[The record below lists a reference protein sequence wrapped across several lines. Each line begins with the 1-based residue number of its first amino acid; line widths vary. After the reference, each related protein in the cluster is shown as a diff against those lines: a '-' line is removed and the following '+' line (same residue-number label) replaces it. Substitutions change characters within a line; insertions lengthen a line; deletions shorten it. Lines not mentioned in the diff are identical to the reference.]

1 MNLDVI
7 MKRRTRKLRLCV
19 LASGLLSCY
28 LGSFLVFNREAIFNI
43 AHTNDY
49 LVEGLEL
56 SIAGHRR
63 LLSTNTTSS
72 TSEEALYPEDAFTE
86 EQLKHGAVILHVLG
100 MIYMFIALAIVC
112 DEFFVPSLGVI
123 IQRFG
128 ISEDVAGA
136 TFMAAGGSA
145 PEFFTSLI
153 GVFLAKSNVGVGTIV
168 GSAVFNILFVIG
180 MCALVSKDVLALT
193 WWPLFRDVTFYSI
206 DLLLLIVFFV
216 TDKKIYWYEA
226 LVLFFLYICYVV
238 FMKFN
243 HRIER
248 WVKSKLPKT
257 KTKVGSSSQMVE
269 KPERVLSVPILHSGG
284 NHFRPGILEL
294 IIHHIDPMHKD
305 SKPHN
310 KAMHLHAIA
319 TLKVIIGTTH
329 TDDPNGVHVDKDN
342 NTIQAN
348 GKDPGQPVANGRAI
362 DQNNRAEDGVLLT
375 VDGVAKQ
382 SPDTA
387 SGSEDRATSDV
398 QTLEEEE
405 EPLDLSWPKGW
416 RSRISYVL
424 LAPLVFPMWIT
435 LPDVRREEK
444 KKWYWCT
451 FFGSIVWIAIFSY
464 LMNWW
469 TNTVGKTIGLSDVVM
484 GLTILAA
491 GTSIPD
497 LITSVIVAKKGF
509 GDMAVSSSVGS
520 NIFDITV
527 GLPIPWLLYAAAFQE
542 PIDVDS
548 TGMVC
553 SIVLLFI
560 MLITVIVSI
569 AASKWRMNK
578 ILGLAMLILYLVF
591 EVLSVLLALEVFICP
606 VEV

>member
-1 MNLDVI
+1 MNLDII
-7 MKRRTRKLRLCV
+7 MKRRARKLRLCILV
-19 LASGLLSCY
+19 SGLLSCY
-28 LGSFLVFNREAIFNI
+28 LGSFLVYNRDAIFDMAKTGDFHHLEGI
-43 AHTNDY
+43 ELGSHSGQRHLLTTN
-49 LVEGLEL
+49 
-56 SIAGHRR
+56 
-63 LLSTNTTSS
+63 STT
-72 TSEEALYPEDAFTE
+72 EDEALYPEDAFTE
-86 EQLKHGAVILHVLG
+86 DQLKSGAVILHVIG

-123 IQRFG
+123 ITRFG

-180 MCALVSKDVLALT
+180 MCALVSKDVLQLT
-193 WWPLFRDVTFYSI
+193 WWPLFRDVSFYSI
-206 DLLLLIVFFV
+206 DLLLLIVFFI
-216 TDKKIYWYEA
+216 TDEKIYWYEA
-226 LVLFFLYICYVV
+226 LVLFFMYIFYVI

-248 WVKSKLPKT
+248 WVKSKLPKK
-257 KTKVGSSSQMVE
+257 KTKVGSSSQIVE
-269 KPERVLSVPILHSGG
+269 KPERVLSMPILHSGG

-294 IIHHIDPMHKD
+294 IIHHIDPLHKD

-329 TDDPNGVHVDKDN
+329 TDDPNTIQVDKDN

-348 GKDPGQPVANGRAI
+348 GKDLVANGKAI
-362 DQNNRAEDGVLLT
+362 DQNNTGNSDGDKVVLT
-375 VDGVAKQ
+375 VDGTAKQ
-382 SPDTA
+382 STDTA
-387 SGSEDRATSDV
+387 SGSGDNSHEV
-398 QTLEEEE
+398 EQLEEEE
-405 EPLDLSWPKGW
+405 EPLDLSWPSGW
-416 RSRISYVL
+416 RSRISYII

-435 LPDVRREEK
+435 LPDVRRQDK
-444 KKWYWCT
+444 KKWFWCS

-464 LMNWW
+464 LLNWW
-469 TNTVGKTIGLSDVVM
+469 TNTVGTTIGLTDEIM

-527 GLPIPWLLYAAAFQE
+527 GLPIPWLLYWAVFQE
-542 PIDVDS
+542 PISVDS
-548 TGMVC
+548 AGMVC
-553 SIVLLFI
+553 SIFLLFI
-560 MLITVIVSI
+560 MLMTVIITI
-569 AASKWRMNK
+569 AVNKWRMNK
-578 ILGLAMLILYLVF
+578 LLGLIMLFLYVVF
-591 EVLSVLLALEVFICP
+591 EVLSVLLALKTITCP